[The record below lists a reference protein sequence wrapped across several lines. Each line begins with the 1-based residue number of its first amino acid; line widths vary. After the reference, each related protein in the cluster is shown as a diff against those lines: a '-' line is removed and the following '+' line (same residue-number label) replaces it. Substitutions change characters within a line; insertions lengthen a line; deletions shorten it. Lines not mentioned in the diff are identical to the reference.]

1 MAFTSQTGREPSTR
15 KRGIHIEDKS
25 RSAKRERV
33 ESFDEGNSTA
43 STIGGENDSSSSVGH
58 HSDSETPRKGPFC
71 DDEASEAA
79 CSLASMLMS
88 IQNAQPCVGKR
99 TSKSQPA
106 SAPGGLER
114 PKSSCGSSVS
124 GDDIDDNDNTGDST
138 LEKKQRRREKNRAS
152 AQQSRQRKKYHLEKL
167 ETRVEELERDKA
179 NLAAQLE
186 ALSAENRRLRAGAG
200 AVSKDADVESSLK
213 TDESIVAAASCLKQF
228 AQAVQKELSASTL

>member
-1 MAFTSQTGREPSTR
+1 M
-15 KRGIHIEDKS
+15 
-25 RSAKRERV
+25 

-43 STIGGENDSSSSVGH
+43 STVGGENDSSSSVGQ

-88 IQNAQPCVGKR
+88 IQNVQAGKR
-99 TSKSQPA
+99 ASKSQPA
-106 SAPGGLER
+106 SAPGGLEVR
-114 PKSSCGSSVS
+114 PKSSSSSVS
-124 GDDIDDNDNTGDST
+124 GDDNDENSGDTT

-179 NLAAQLE
+179 QLLARVE
-186 ALSAENRRLRAGAG
+186 ALTAENRRLRAGAG
-200 AVSKDADVESSLK
+200 GVSGDVDAEANLK
-213 TDESIVAAASCLKQF
+213 SDDIVAAASCLKQF
-228 AQAVQKELSASTL
+228 AQVCLRWCPVSACLCLPLRVRLCACASSHLVQFAQAAQKELCASS